1 MSAAEMQNSD
11 ADPDEQWAKDEGVP
25 TLDQP
30 FIQKYLDSRDALVTQ
45 EKRQRSDHA
54 FRETLSPMVA
64 EAAAIVSAIRFE
76 EQQTLWNAQ
85 YEDNLSKQEPF
96 EVHPGMM
103 FNLARERMESSKL
116 WRIVKKMPKGALLHC
131 PLEAMGDPDW
141 LIDEAMQTEGM
152 CMSAAAPLHTPE
164 ARRDSPF
171 VFQHVKV
178 QRSQESTSI
187 WSAEYKAME
196 SIPIIQ
202 AAESFPGGKQ
212 GYFTWFKSRVTIT
225 HEEAMQHH
233 MGPNA
238 AWSKFLSCFPIL
250 ASLQRY
256 EPIFRKFICRMLTQ
270 LHEDGVRWVDIRSI
284 FLQPFTRT
292 AAAKPDDD
300 FEGMLAVLQ
309 EEIDAFKSSEAG
321 SGFWGA
327 RLIWTTNRSLGK
339 RAVVEDMMECI
350 AMKQLFPNLVAGYD
364 LVGQED
370 LGRPLADLTPELF
383 WFKRTCAEEGV
394 DVPFFFHAG
403 ETLGDGGSVDENLF
417 DAVLLGTRRIGHG
430 FSLYK
435 HPLLI
440 DMVKEKKIL
449 VESCPISNEVLRLCG
464 SIMSHP
470 LPALLARGVPCA
482 LCNDD
487 PAILGQGSSGM
498 THDFWQALQGWDNLG
513 LEGLASLAE
522 NSVRWAT
529 FEDCTG
535 NMWQQEIK
543 AGAFGNG
550 VRAERIRVWN
560 SKFEEFC
567 AWVVLEF
574 GPDIDTLD

>member
-1 MSAAEMQNSD
+1 MQNSD
-11 ADPDEQWAKDEGVP
+11 ADPDEEWAKDEGVP

-30 FIQKYLDSRDALVTQ
+30 FIQKYLDSRDALVAQ

-76 EQQTLWNAQ
+76 EQQTLWNAKH
-85 YEDNLSKQEPF
+85 EDNLSKQERF

-131 PLEAMGDPDW
+131 HLEAMGDPDW
-141 LIDEAMQTEGM
+141 LIEEAMQTEGISI
-152 CMSAAAPLHTPE
+152 SAATPLHTPE

-171 VFQHVKV
+171 FFQYVKLP
-178 QRSQESTSI
+178 RSRHTTSI
-187 WSAEYKAME
+187 WSAEYKARE
-196 SIPIIQ
+196 SIPIVQ

-212 GYFTWFKSRVTIT
+212 NCLAWFKSR
-225 HEEAMQHH
+225 
-233 MGPNA
+233 
-238 AWSKFLSCFPIL
+238 
-250 ASLQRY
+250 RY
-256 EPIFRKFICRMLTQ
+256 EPIFRKFIRRMLTQ

-292 AAAKPDDD
+292 AAANPDDD

-309 EEIDAFKSSEAG
+309 EEIDAFKRSEAG

-394 DVPFFFHAG
+394 DIPFFFHAG
-403 ETLGDGGSVDENLF
+403 ETLGDGDSVDENLF

-535 NMWQQEIK
+535 NVWQQEIK
-543 AGAFGNG
+543 AGAFGTG
-550 VRAERIRVWN
+550 VRAERVREWN

>member
-1 MSAAEMQNSD
+1 
-11 ADPDEQWAKDEGVP
+11 
-25 TLDQP
+25 
-30 FIQKYLDSRDALVTQ
+30 
-45 EKRQRSDHA
+45 
-54 FRETLSPMVA
+54 MV
-64 EAAAIVSAIRFE
+64 
-76 EQQTLWNAQ
+76 
-85 YEDNLSKQEPF
+85 
-96 EVHPGMM
+96 EV
-103 FNLARERMESSKL
+103 
-116 WRIVKKMPKGALLHC
+116 
-131 PLEAMGDPDW
+131 
-141 LIDEAMQTEGM
+141 
-152 CMSAAAPLHTPE
+152 
-164 ARRDSPF
+164 
-171 VFQHVKV
+171 
-178 QRSQESTSI
+178 
-187 WSAEYKAME
+187 
-196 SIPIIQ
+196 
-202 AAESFPGGKQ
+202 
-212 GYFTWFKSRVTIT
+212 
-225 HEEAMQHH
+225 
-233 MGPNA
+233 
-238 AWSKFLSCFPIL
+238 FLSCFPIL

-256 EPIFRKFICRMLTQ
+256 EPIFRKFIRRMLTQ

-292 AAAKPDDD
+292 AAANPDDD

-309 EEIDAFKSSEAG
+309 EEIDAFKRSEAG

-394 DVPFFFHAG
+394 DIPFFFHAG
-403 ETLGDGGSVDENLF
+403 ETHGDGDSVDENLF

-535 NMWQQEIK
+535 NVWQQEIK
-543 AGAFGNG
+543 AGAFGTG
-550 VRAERIRVWN
+550 VRAERVREWN